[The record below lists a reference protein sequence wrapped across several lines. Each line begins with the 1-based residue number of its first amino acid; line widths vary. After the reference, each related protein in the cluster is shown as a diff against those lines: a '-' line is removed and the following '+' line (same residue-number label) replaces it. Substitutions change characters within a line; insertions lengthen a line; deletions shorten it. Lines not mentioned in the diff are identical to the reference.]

1 MYHNSLSMRSH
12 HIFIYFIV
20 VVWLASCASP
30 KSTTVSSSQGQ
41 AYSEDLSIWRPKA
54 ETPANNTTTNVPDT
68 PKQTKYVEPKY
79 AVNTK
84 LDTVLDSIDRFNRSK
99 QFIDGFTIQI
109 YAGLKREDA
118 LNAKKNLASSLP
130 DLPSEVVYAQPNF
143 RVKVGK
149 YYTRI
154 DAQKDYVAVKKYF
167 PTAIVIPDKVAIN

>member
-1 MYHNSLSMRSH
+1 MRSH

-20 VVWLASCASP
+20 VVWLAGCASP
-30 KSTTVSSSQGQ
+30 KSTTVSSQGQ

-54 ETPANNTTTNVPDT
+54 ETPANNNTTTNVPDN
-68 PKQTKYVEPKY
+68 PKQTQYVEPKY
-79 AVNTK
+79 AVNKK
-84 LDTVLDSIDRFNRSK
+84 LDTVLDSIDRYNRSK
-99 QFIDGFTIQI
+99 QFVDGFTIQI

-130 DLPSEVVYAQPNF
+130 DLSSEVEYAQPNF

-154 DAQKDYVAVKKYF
+154 DAQRDYVAVKKYF
-167 PTAIVIPDKVAIN
+167 PTAIVIPAKVSIN

>member
-1 MYHNSLSMRSH
+1 MRSTQ
-12 HIFIYFIV
+12 IFIWSII

-30 KSTTVSSSQGQ
+30 KNTTVSSQGP
-41 AYSEDLSIWRPKA
+41 AYSEDLSIWRPKT
-54 ETPANNTTTNVPDT
+54 ETPAANPNTNTPDT
-68 PKQTKYVEPKY
+68 PKQTQYVEPKY
-79 AVNTK
+79 AVNKK
-84 LDTVLDSIDRFNRSK
+84 LDTVLDSIDRYNRAK

-130 DLPSEVVYAQPNF
+130 DLSSEVEYAQPNF

-154 DAQKDYVAVKKYF
+154 DAQRDYVAVKKYF